1 MKKTWQGIKEIIN
14 LNNKIKPKV
23 SQLFY
28 ENKQIN
34 TNDGMANAFND
45 FFTKI
50 GPQLDK
56 DIPNPKRNRDPSF
69 FLKSRVP
76 YSFLISPTT
85 PKEIND
91 IINTLDESKSSGPS
105 CIPTK
110 MLKVISNE
118 ISHTFSDICNL
129 SFTEGVFPEKNKIA
143 KVIPIHK
150 NGSTKD
156 VNNYRPIS
164 LLSSFSKIIE
174 KLMANR
180 LNTFLD
186 LHSIIFPNQF
196 GFRAGTSTSHA
207 LISITET
214 IKKL

>member
-1 MKKTWQGIKEIIN
+1 
-14 LNNKIKPKV
+14 
-23 SQLFY
+23 
-28 ENKQIN
+28 
-34 TNDGMANAFND
+34 
-45 FFTKI
+45 
-50 GPQLDK
+50 
-56 DIPNPKRNRDPSF
+56 
-69 FLKSRVP
+69 
-76 YSFLISPTT
+76 
-85 PKEIND
+85 
-91 IINTLDESKSSGPS
+91 
-105 CIPTK
+105 

-143 KVIPIHK
+143 KVIPSHK

-214 IKKL
+214 IKKTIEKKKYGCGIFIDFKKAFDTVNHDILL